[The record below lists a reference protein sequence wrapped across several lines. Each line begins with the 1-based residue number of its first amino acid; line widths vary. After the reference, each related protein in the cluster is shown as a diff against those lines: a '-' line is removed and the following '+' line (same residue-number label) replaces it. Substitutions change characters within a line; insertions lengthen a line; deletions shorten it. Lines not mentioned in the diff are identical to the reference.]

1 MGMTRV
7 SRLAEKLTRKGEDI
21 TMVSQAIDRFSEW
34 ADAHELSPLSMTPET
49 WTWVR
54 EAFVDGYLRGVQKKI
69 TGE

>member
-7 SRLAEKLTRKGEDI
+7 QRLADKLVRKGEDMG
-21 TMVSQAIDRFSEW
+21 MVSQAIDRWKEW
-34 ADAHELSPLSMTPET
+34 MDAHEIYATNTTPESLA
-49 WTWVR
+49 WIR